1 MVMLVTPLV
10 KPVNPPKTPE
20 ENVETL
26 LTTDA
31 ANADPGIEGI
41 DMLLPLEEA
50 VGVEVLTVEA
60 GLATVGS

>member
-1 MVMLVTPLV
+1 MVTLVTPLV
-10 KPVNPPKTPE
+10 NPVKPPKTPE

-31 ANADPGIEGI
+31 AKADPGIEGI
-41 DMLLPLEEA
+41 EMLLPLETV

-60 GLATVGS
+60 GLETVGS